1 MDFVNWDD
9 DMTPRYGK
17 LKHVPNHQPDSKWH
31 EKPIGKCIP
40 LWICRY
46 AIALDSPNRL
56 QFVLEK
62 EKYLLIL

>member
-1 MDFVNWDD
+1 MMDFVNWDD

-46 AIALDSPNRL
+46 AIALDIS
-56 QFVLEK
+56 
-62 EKYLLIL
+62 